1 MARKRT
7 YKRTNIEN
15 GVHVTR
21 MTVSKREYLDSI
33 EADWRES
40 LELGPGD
47 NQVGDNCNN
56 AVSVERIGDRL
67 EVVTDILND
76 GVGRKLIVDLREE

>member
-1 MARKRT
+1 MKRSPKRT
-7 YKRTNIEN
+7 TIED
-15 GVHVTR
+15 GTQVTR

-67 EVVTDILND
+67 EVVTDILDD
-76 GVGRKLIVDLREE
+76 GIGRKLIVDFKSR

>member
-1 MARKRT
+1 MKRSPKRT
-7 YKRTNIEN
+7 TIED
-15 GVHVTR
+15 GTQVTR

-67 EVVTDILND
+67 EVVTDILD
-76 GVGRKLIVDLREE
+76 DAIGRKLIVDFKSR

>member
-7 YKRTNIEN
+7 TIEG
-15 GVHVTR
+15 GVSVVR
-21 MTVSKREYLDSI
+21 MTVSKREYLDNY
-33 EADWRES
+33 EQMWRES

-56 AVSVERIGDRL
+56 AVSVERTGDHL
-67 EVVTDILND
+67 EVVTDILDD
-76 GVGRKLIVDLREE
+76 GVGRKLIVDFKEEIA

>member
-1 MARKRT
+1 MVRKRT
-7 YKRTNIEN
+7 YKRITIED
-15 GVHVTR
+15 GVRVTR

>member
-1 MARKRT
+1 MKRSPKRT
-7 YKRTNIEN
+7 TIED
-15 GVHVTR
+15 GTQVTR

-40 LELGPGD
+40 LELGQGHA
-47 NQVGDNCNN
+47 QVGDNYNN

-67 EVVTDILND
+67 EVVTDILDD
-76 GVGRKLIVDLREE
+76 GIGRKLIVDFKSR